1 MMDTVLQTNLQTKSL
16 DHLGLISVMYDELD
30 LGAHIDALVQ
40 RETTRR
46 DVSIGTLCKA
56 LVLNGLGFT
65 QRTLYMV
72 SSFFEGKPTELLLGE
87 GVNASQLNDSVL
99 GRALDDLHAYG
110 CTKLFSELT
119 PLVCERLSLTPRFV
133 HMDSTDFHLDGH
145 YNAEHPPAEGS
156 QLLHLTKGYSRDR
169 RPDLNQVVLNLI
181 TDHQAGIPLH
191 MEALD
196 GNSSDKT
203 SFRET
208 IATYVGQ
215 LQTITGFT
223 YLVSDSAG
231 YTQETIA
238 AYNEQVYW
246 ISRVPE
252 TLKTCQALIASPEDL
267 QPFTTGY
274 HYRRMYTEQAGVQ
287 QRWLLIFS
295 EEAYQREV
303 KTLKKTYQKRSL
315 TEYKGFLKLSK
326 QPFTC
331 EPDALKALAK
341 FAKQCGYLQ
350 INTLPCE
357 KKPYYTSKGRPTQ
370 DSEPAGYH
378 YLVRANVSCRLED
391 YQLAAHR
398 KGKFVI
404 ATNEL
409 DQEALPDAEVLSAY
423 KGQAKVERGFRFL
436 KDPQFIAASLF
447 VKKPERV
454 EALLFIMTLC
464 LTVYAALEYKLRQ
477 QLAQQEETLPNQL
490 GKPIQNPT
498 MRWVFTLFTGIHIL
512 YGVPQVQVVVLNLKP
527 VHHKVLTLMGDPYK
541 KCYFP
546 SG

>member
-1 MMDTVLQTNLQTKSL
+1 METTLQTKSL
-16 DHLGLISVMYDELD
+16 DHLGLVSGMYDELG
-30 LGAHIDALVQ
+30 LGACIDALVQ
-40 RETTRR
+40 SATTRR

-72 SSFFEGKPTELLLGE
+72 SSFFEGKPIEVLLGD
-87 GVNASQLNDSVL
+87 GVEASQLNDSVL

-110 CTKLFSELT
+110 CTRLFSQLT
-119 PLVCERLSLTPRFV
+119 PLICERLSLIPRFV
-133 HMDSTDFHLDGH
+133 HMDSTDFHLDGQ
-145 YNAEHPPAEGS
+145 YNAEQPPAQGS
-156 QLLHLTKGYSRDR
+156 QLLHLTKGYSRDH

-181 TDHQAGIPLH
+181 AENQAGIPLH
-191 MEALD
+191 MEALN
-196 GNSSDKT
+196 GNSNDKI

-215 LQTITGFT
+215 LQNATGFT
-223 YLVSDSAG
+223 YLVTDSAG

-238 AYNEQVYW
+238 AYGERIYW

-252 TLKTCQALIASPEDL
+252 TLKAAQALIASPEGL
-267 QPFTTGY
+267 QPLTPGY
-274 HYRRMYTEQAGVQ
+274 HYRTIYTEQAGVK
-287 QRWLLIFS
+287 QRWLLVFS

-315 TEYKGFLKLSK
+315 IEYKAFLKLSR
-326 QPFTC
+326 QPFSC
-331 EPDALKALAK
+331 EPDALKALAR
-341 FAKQCGYLQ
+341 FAKQSNYLA
-350 INTLPCE
+350 INALPCE
-357 KKPYYTSKGRPTQ
+357 KSPYYTGKGRPAQ
-370 DSEPAGYH
+370 NSEPAGYH
-378 YLVRANVSCRLED
+378 YRLCAEVSCRLKD
-391 YQLAAHR
+391 YQQVAER
-398 KGKFVI
+398 KGKFII

-409 DQEALPDAEVLSAY
+409 DEQALPDIEVIAGY

-436 KDPQFIAASLF
+436 KDPQFIASSLF

-490 GKPIQNPT
+490 AKPVQNPT
-498 MRWVFTLFTGIHIL
+498 MRWVFALFNGIHLL
-512 YGVPQVQVVVLNLKP
+512 YGMPETAIVVLNLNP
-527 VHHKVLTLMGDPYK
+527 IHRKVLTLLGDRYI
-541 KCYFP
+541 KCYSP